1 MRLTTDTP
9 KNNLEMALN
18 LFYAKDKEVWVR
30 GYGKNG
36 ADISLFDLSRD
47 LTRWNCPYVDLDI
60 SDDSFSMMMAE
71 WLWEDV
77 ESFEHV
83 LALLYQTAWVCAE
96 LREHLK
102 QFEDSGCEPEEV
114 LQKGKAD
121 EIALKLMR
129 LADLVSLCCYDHL
142 RELAEA
148 DKEGRVLILPC
159 KVGDTVYFVNAKQ
172 ILEFAVVGY
181 AVDETGISWVHSEHV
196 DKIGNTNER
205 TFSPDRFGKNTFFTR
220 EEAEKALE
228 ARKDG

>member
-18 LFYAKDKEVWVR
+18 LFYAKDKDVWVR

-60 SDDSFSMMMAE
+60 SDDSFSTMMAE

-83 LALLYQTAWVCAE
+83 LALLYQAAWVCAE

-102 QFEDSGCEPEEV
+102 QFEDKEE
-114 LQKGKAD
+114 G
-121 EIALKLMR
+121 
-129 LADLVSLCCYDHL
+129 
-142 RELAEA
+142 
-148 DKEGRVLILPC
+148 
-159 KVGDTVYFVNAKQ
+159 
-172 ILEFAVVGY
+172 
-181 AVDETGISWVHSEHV
+181 
-196 DKIGNTNER
+196 
-205 TFSPDRFGKNTFFTR
+205 
-220 EEAEKALE
+220 EKA
-228 ARKDG
+228 